1 MKQQRSLV
9 SALVICGL
17 ALALVVL
24 AVVQYRWIGQ
34 LTESDRGRM
43 QASLEVSV
51 RQFRQEFNRELLALG
66 GAFRPDFRVVV
77 DQNWEVYAE
86 RWDVWSQTSPYANL
100 LSQVFVW
107 RAIDDGSSELLR
119 LNQTSKRFEPAVWPA
134 RFETVPEMMESQAGP
149 RRGFGGPGGRPP
161 VWIAVADVPLLFQPI
176 YPVARRRDRASFQ
189 PGGRQQHPIAYVL
202 LELNKDFLENVLF
215 PELANRYFANSE
227 GFIYHVAIL
236 KHAASESN
244 DVVYRSSSAL
254 TRESLASLDAS
265 VPLLWGPEDYLSRF
279 NEQRRGRPPGR
290 GPNAGPGPGNEP
302 GRAERRPPPL
312 GGLFNRGGRGG
323 VEGRRGPVL
332 LSGATGG
339 GWTLA
344 VKHTE
349 GSLDSAVQSLRRK
362 NTAVSFG
369 VLVLLAISMGMIVVS
384 AQRAQRLAKLQ
395 MQFVAGVSHELKTPL
410 AVIRSAADNLAAG
423 IVDSPER
430 IKDYGTLI
438 RTEGRRLSTMIE
450 QTLDFA
456 AGQANRAAYTLTAL
470 APAKM
475 IDAALEVGAPA
486 IEEAHATV
494 EKAIEPDLPQ
504 VEADENAVKQVLQNL
519 VSNALKYG
527 GPAKRLAIRAEACE
541 ASGGRQVRISVGDNG
556 AGIPPE
562 ELAHVFEPFYR
573 GKAARDAQIQGA
585 GLGLSLARDMA
596 HAMGGEISVE
606 STVGEGSCFVLHL
619 PVAKAANGG
628 SAVPR
633 QT

>member
-86 RWDVWSQTSPYANL
+86 RWDVWRQTSPNANL

-119 LNQTSKRFEPAVWPA
+119 LNQTSKRFETAVWPA
-134 RFETVPEMMESQAGP
+134 RFETAPKIMESQAG
-149 RRGFGGPGGRPP
+149 RRFGFGGPGGRPP
-161 VWIAVADVPLLFQPI
+161 SWIAVADVPLLFQAI
-176 YPVARRRDRASFQ
+176 YPVARRRDRAPFQ
-189 PGGRQQHPIAYVL
+189 PGGRPRQPIAYVL
-202 LELNKDFLENVLF
+202 LELNKDFLENILF

-227 GFIYHVAIL
+227 AFIYHVAIL
-236 KHAASESN
+236 KHAASEGN

-302 GRAERRPPPL
+302 GRAERRPPPP
-312 GGLFNRGGRGG
+312 GGPFNRGGRGG
-323 VEGRRGPVL
+323 FEGRRGPVL
-332 LSGATGG
+332 LSGATG

-456 AGQANRAAYTLTAL
+456 AGQVNRAAYTLTPL

-475 IDAALEVGAPA
+475 IDAALELTALA
-486 IEEAHATV
+486 IEEVHATV
-494 EKAIEPDLPQ
+494 EKTIEPGLPQ

-527 GPAKRLAIRAEACE
+527 GPAKRVAIRAEARE
-541 ASGGRQVRISVGDNG
+541 ASGGRWVRISVGDNG
-556 AGIPPE
+556 AGIPPD

-606 STVGEGSCFVLHL
+606 STVGEGSCFALHL
-619 PVAKAANGG
+619 PAAKAANGG
-628 SAVPR
+628 SEAPG